1 MVKAYWTKEGN
12 KNVYNEDVND
22 RYPVSSDLKKNEIV
36 FVKGTLS
43 GMVIPQSKG
52 PGEDATHLKLIPYQ
66 RNTKIICILWTRHG
80 RYGYKV

>member
-1 MVKAYWTKEGN
+1 MAIHGKSLLNEIALKEKKEGN

-66 RNTKIICILWTRHG
+66 RNTKIICIL
-80 RYGYKV
+80 